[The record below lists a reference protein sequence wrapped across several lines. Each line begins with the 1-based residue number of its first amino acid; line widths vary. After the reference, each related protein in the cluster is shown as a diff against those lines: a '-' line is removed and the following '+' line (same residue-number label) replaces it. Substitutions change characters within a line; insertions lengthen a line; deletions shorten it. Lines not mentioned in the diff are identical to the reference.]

1 MFSGA
6 NERRLPAVD
15 CWFSTA
21 ENTWQAQKATI
32 MPACSVYLVFIES

>member
-15 CWFSTA
+15 RWFRTA

-32 MPACSVYLVFIES
+32 MPAGTVWLALIK